1 VARRPGRTTL
11 VLALTILVFVLFGMA
26 RVAAPVSALGLVFDQ
41 PVVFAAVAAVV
52 SIAGAVLLF
61 VRPVELAVG
70 GVMAGPA
77 VEPSEAEGDRV
88 ARLLRRVGERAGID
102 TTGLIVRVQADPGV
116 NASAGAAHLVFV
128 TKGALALPDDEL
140 QAVLAHELG
149 HHRGL
154 HPVLTAVVWWLRL
167 PGAFLAGVYRVLRR
181 VVGALGMRFGTI
193 GRLLAL
199 PLVLLLVVWQVTV
212 MWVFYV
218 GELLAMRAAR
228 VSEFEADDAAARW
241 GYGPELA
248 ATYADLAAHELEDP
262 GRLAGLMADH
272 PPLSERI
279 VRLERAATPAVGA
292 HP

>member
-1 VARRPGRTTL
+1 MARRPGRTTFA
-11 VLALTILVFVLFGMA
+11 LALAIFVFLLFGMA

-41 PVVFAAVAAVV
+41 PVVFAAVAAVISV
-52 SIAGAVLLF
+52 VGAVLLF
-61 VRPVELAVG
+61 VRSFELAVA
-70 GVMAGPA
+70 GVMAGPS
-77 VEPSEAEGDRV
+77 ETPSAADGDRL
-88 ARLLRRVGERAGID
+88 ARLLRGVGERAGID
-102 TTGLIVRVQADPGV
+102 TTGLIVRVQDDPGV
-116 NASAGAAHLVFV
+116 NVSAGAAHLMFV

-140 QAVLAHELG
+140 EAVLAHELG

-167 PGAFLAGVYRVLRR
+167 PGALLAGVYRVLRR
-181 VVGALGMRFGTI
+181 AVGALGMRFGSV

-241 GYGPELA
+241 GYGHGLA
-248 ATYADLAAHELEDP
+248 STYADLAAHELEEP
-262 GRLAGLMADH
+262 GWLALLMADH
-272 PPLSERI
+272 PPLPERI
-279 VRLERAATPAVGA
+279 ARLQRRADAAVGA